1 MNSSMWSVAT
11 ALVIFVA
18 FALPAATVKAQGV
31 GETRLTFAAAQS
43 EKQKRAKSC
52 RARYRDCMNLKQI
65 PAFECQYIYRDCTN
79 HIY

>member
-1 MNSSMWSVAT
+1 MKSSMWSFVT

-18 FALPAATVKAQGV
+18 FVLPAATVKAQGA

-43 EKQKRAKSC
+43 EKQKRVKSC